1 MVQSIIAL
9 AFTVM
14 TEAIKKKRGK
24 IYKFLISEETQN
36 TIKDFYFGYVTLLAT
51 LEDDEDE

>member
-14 TEAIKKKRGK
+14 ADAIKKKRGK

-36 TIKDFYFGYVTLLAT
+36 TIKDFHFGYVTLLAT

>member
-14 TEAIKKKRGK
+14 ADAIKKKRGK

-51 LEDDEDE
+51 LEDEEE

>member
-14 TEAIKKKRGK
+14 ADAIKKKRGK